1 MKKERIILLIWIFI
15 VVTLIFTGCG
25 NENSNGSKTNSTT
38 NNTVNTQKNNIGNLS
53 INNYKNDNL
62 AVNNSLNTNLNQNKS
77 EKKNLITSNK
87 YRFKNTI
94 DEVTMYFEEIY
105 ITSEWKGIKPHNDYF
120 LIMKATAK
128 SNTPSNNPYYFPYI
142 VSDSSQKQ
150 YISINNTFKYD
161 YEDSDGNTV
170 DIATE
175 MNLEYVKKENGKIS
189 AYNTDFVN
197 GGKGTRYLI
206 FDIPK
211 ETAEDSEIYFIFH
224 GTTNDRYKDEV
235 SSKNVYFSD
244 YIEKRQ

>member
-1 MKKERIILLIWIFI
+1 MKKNIMYRFI
-15 VVTLIFTGCG
+15 SWVGIVFLFLGI
-25 NENSNGSKTNSTT
+25 
-38 NNTVNTQKNNIGNLS
+38 NIGFS
-53 INNYKNDNL
+53 DYIH
-62 AVNNSLNTNLNQNKS
+62 NSG
-77 EKKNLITSNK
+77 
-87 YRFKNTI
+87 Y
-94 DEVTMYFEEIY
+94 D
-105 ITSEWKGIKPHNDYF
+105 TSETISNSDQTIANKGTYRKPLFYT
-120 LIMKATAK
+120 KVT
-128 SNTPSNNPYYFPYI
+128 
-142 VSDSSQKQ
+142 
-150 YISINNTFKYD
+150 
-161 YEDSDGNTV
+161 DSDGNTV